1 MCRKD
6 FLPKPGFE
14 PSTSGQWRL
23 PPASCFFCRYKSQ
36 HARQVREEF
45 NAGKM
50 LHRTMGEANVDLM
63 PPEEFLRKKTR
74 ENKFAQRA
82 KSARVHR
89 KLVFKLLKNLT
100 DRIKR
105 FLELFILNY
114 SLKKKREVFINDLQN
129 EVR

>member
-1 MCRKD
+1 M
-6 FLPKPGFE
+6 
-14 PSTSGQWRL
+14 
-23 PPASCFFCRYKSQ
+23 
-36 HARQVREEF
+36 REEF

-89 KLVFKLLKNLT
+89 KLVFKLLKNPS
-100 DRIKR
+100 DGIKR
-105 FLELFILNY
+105 FLELFIMNY
-114 SLKKKREVFINDLQN
+114 SLKKREALIKDLQN
-129 EVR
+129 QVL

>member
-1 MCRKD
+1 M
-6 FLPKPGFE
+6 
-14 PSTSGQWRL
+14 
-23 PPASCFFCRYKSQ
+23 
-36 HARQVREEF
+36 REEF

-89 KLVFKLLKNLT
+89 KLVFKL
-100 DRIKR
+100 
-105 FLELFILNY
+105 FIMDY
-114 SLKKKREVFINDLQN
+114 SLKKKRGAFIKDLQN
-129 EVR
+129 QVR